1 MQAYDG
7 ALAIAHRTGDAALE
21 MRTLAHFSVVDYWHL
36 RSQGTVTKGLR
47 AIELARR
54 AGDQMSEVRTRFWV
68 AVSQL
73 GIGESREAQI
83 HASAMLS
90 LAERLHDRYWLATA
104 LWLNE
109 RVSMYKGDWHAARE
123 FSERGLLESTSDPR
137 LLATRMIIEH
147 ESGNKFQGQLFLERL
162 LEAVRLLTSEPRH
175 DYASTASM
183 VPIAARI
190 TGDTEY
196 LNMAEGAASTVLS
209 AETATPL
216 VASLARLGLAL
227 IAVLRSDA
235 HGAKEQYASLGSITG
250 SYFVGISV
258 DRVLGLLA
266 QTMGDSEQ
274 AITHFENCMAG
285 CRNAGYRPELAW
297 ACHDYATT
305 LLAEERGRALLQDDR
320 AKAFSLI
327 EEALEISTDLGMA
340 PLRERVEALQDRAN
354 LGTVRVP
361 AHPGGM
367 TQREVEVLTQLAQ
380 SKTDREIAREL
391 VISDRTVQRHISNI
405 YAKIK
410 VWTRAEATT
419 FALKHLST

>member
-1 MQAYDG
+1 
-7 ALAIAHRTGDAALE
+7 
-21 MRTLAHFSVVDYWHL
+21 
-36 RSQGTVTKGLR
+36 
-47 AIELARR
+47 
-54 AGDQMSEVRTRFWV
+54 
-68 AVSQL
+68 
-73 GIGESREAQI
+73 
-83 HASAMLS
+83 
-90 LAERLHDRYWLATA
+90 
-104 LWLNE
+104 
-109 RVSMYKGDWHAARE
+109 
-123 FSERGLLESTSDPR
+123 
-137 LLATRMIIEH
+137 MIIEH

-274 AITHFENCMAG
+274 AVTHFENCMAG

-410 VWTRAEATT
+410 VWNRAEATT